1 MKDTRTFITPTK
13 MVDVVSLTTKTEKTA
28 HQVLKEYVEERTGT
42 DLFNDAFD
50 KAFEIGLEQGTQ
62 MYDMAIEIILD
73 ELKIPFK
80 DVQIHMASKGIHI

>member
-1 MKDTRTFITPTK
+1 MKEIRTFVTPTK

-28 HQVLKEYVEERTGT
+28 HQILKEYVEERTGT

-50 KAFEIGLEQGTQ
+50 NAFQIGLEQGTE
-62 MYDMAIEIILD
+62 MYDMVIGIILD
-73 ELKIPFK
+73 ELKIPFE